1 MGRQQLLHDRRDRR
15 RIADHPEAPG
25 LHDRLGGAALLQQF
39 RQDLLG
45 DLAADRAALDQAHHL
60 GQLLRPQGQGGIGE
74 ALGIHMGGDVAGDPV
89 GHRLRIDTGGHGGL
103 EVFRHR
109 PLIGEHAGV
118 VDRKAQLVGIAVAL
132 GGGQLRQ
139 LSEPGLALL
148 GAHLN
153 GPEIRIGE
161 IAVIAGALLTA
172 HTLGELL
179 ALIPE
184 AGFLQHRL
192 TGLIGLDLALD
203 FILTGPLN
211 RREGIHVLD
220 LHLCAKGCIRPPPHG
235 DVHIAAQRAFL
246 HVAVAHPQVAH
257 DAANLRGILRR
268 LTAGAQIRLA
278 HDLGQGH
285 ASAVVIHQRMGGAGQ
300 AIAAGMHQL
309 AGILLHMEP
318 LDADGFEIGF
328 LALFGHLNFDPAF
341 FGNGFVV
348 LGNLIVFGEIGIE
361 ILLAIEFTVRGDLE
375 VQS

>member
-15 RIADHPEAPG
+15 RITDHPEAAG

-45 DLAADRAALDQAHHL
+45 DLAADCAALDQAHHL
-60 GQLLRPQGQGGIGE
+60 GQLLRTEGQIGVGE

-109 PLIGEHAGV
+109 PFIGEHAGV
-118 VDRKAQLVGIAVAL
+118 VDRETQLVGVAVAL
-132 GGGQLRQ
+132 GGGKLRQ
-139 LSEPGLALL
+139 LSAPGLPLL
-148 GAHLN
+148 AAHLN
-153 GPEIRIGE
+153 RPQIRIGE
-161 IAVIAGALLTA
+161 VAIVAGALLTA

-184 AGFLQHRL
+184 AGFLNHRL

-220 LHLCAKGCIRPPPHG
+220 LHLCAKWCIRPPPHG

-257 DAANLRGILRR
+257 DAANLRGILSR

-300 AIAAGMHQL
+300 AITAGMHQL
-309 AGILLHMEP
+309 ASILLHMEP
-318 LDADGFEIGF
+318 FDADGFEIGF
-328 LALFGHLNFDPAF
+328 LALFGYLHLNPAF
-341 FGNGFVV
+341 FGDRFIV
-348 LGNLIVFGEIGIE
+348 LGNLVVLGEIGIE
-361 ILLAIEFTVRGDLE
+361 ILLAIEFAVRGDLQ